1 MMQEW
6 LGKVVGVDDPTRHD
20 KWLCMMTPRLKA
32 LRELLREDGVIF
44 VSTDN
49 NEHHRLRSLLDE
61 VFGERNFVGEMVW
74 RKKEGGGQTDLYF
87 VTEHEIILIYSKSD
101 DYEWLDE
108 IVPTDEAKYNKNDE
122 NGKFTAVK
130 LAKWG
135 SGARR
140 EDRPK
145 MYFPIKDPD
154 GKNAYPKAPDG
165 SEGRWRVGKARM
177 ELLVEKELIHWEKK
191 NGDWIPY
198 EKFHYEKGAV
208 TRVKERSILF
218 DIATT
223 GDASNVL
230 TEIFGKK
237 DVFENP
243 KPVDL
248 VKLFIERSTRKD
260 AVDIILDSFAG
271 SGTTAHAVLD
281 LNKEDGGNRKFILI
295 ECEDYAD
302 SITAER
308 IRRVIKGVPTA
319 KDETLKQGLGCVFR

>member
-1 MMQEW
+1 
-6 LGKVVGVDDPTRHD
+6 
-20 KWLCMMTPRLKA
+20 
-32 LRELLREDGVIF
+32 
-44 VSTDN
+44 
-49 NEHHRLRSLLDE
+49 
-61 VFGERNFVGEMVW
+61 
-74 RKKEGGGQTDLYF
+74 LYF

-230 TEIFGKK
+230 T
-237 DVFENP
+237 
-243 KPVDL
+243 
-248 VKLFIERSTRKD
+248 
-260 AVDIILDSFAG
+260 
-271 SGTTAHAVLD
+271 
-281 LNKEDGGNRKFILI
+281 
-295 ECEDYAD
+295 
-302 SITAER
+302 
-308 IRRVIKGVPTA
+308 
-319 KDETLKQGLGCVFR
+319 CVFR